1 MFTLTPKEM
10 ELMEI
15 LWDAGEPLGREEVVA
30 RRESRHCTWK
40 PNSFHIIIN
49 RLMEKGAVEV
59 TGVYQNG
66 RKMGRYFGPTV
77 SREEYYRMQVRMA
90 VRQEEEQTGLPTKK
104 ILQKL
109 LKEEKS

>member
-1 MFTLTPKEM
+1 MFTLTPKEL

-49 RLMEKGAVEV
+49 RLMEKGAVKV
-59 TGVYQNG
+59 AGMYLNG
-66 RKMGRYFGPTV
+66 RKMGRYFEPTV
-77 SREEYYRMQVRMA
+77 SKEEYYQMQVRVA
-90 VRQEEEQTGLPTKK
+90 VQRGKEQTGIPPKK

-109 LKEEKS
+109 LKEEKG